1 MKVAKES
8 FLYFIPFV
16 VFTDNEEKSW
26 PFPCNCWWP
35 SVGVSCWPP
44 PVEPGCSCSPC
55 GRTGGCWPH
64 TASYG
69 GRPGIPEHI
78 PTAQNN
84 SYSQYLYRIL
94 VFTLLNDQIHST
106 EQQLL
111 TVFIPYTGICIAKWS
126 NTLHITTTYILIQY
140 AFTDKCSRYTYSESA
155 IELLILFK
163 DWGCTF

>member
-1 MKVAKES
+1 MAKES

-69 GRPGIPEHI
+69 GRPGIPAHI

-84 SYSQYLYRIL
+84 SYSIYTVYWYLHCWMIKYTAQNNSLSQYLYHIL
-94 VFTLLNDQIHST
+94 VYALLNDQIHST
-106 EQQLL
+106 
-111 TVFIPYTGICIAKWS
+111 
-126 NTLHITTTYILIQY
+126 
-140 AFTDKCSRYTYSESA
+140 
-155 IELLILFK
+155 
-163 DWGCTF
+163 